1 MSLEKKFEEL
11 RKRNVLAMEGGGKK
25 RIETQHAQ
33 GKLTARERVE
43 LLLDPNSFVELD
55 RFVQHRCADFEMEK
69 FLGDG
74 VITGYGQVNGR
85 LVYVF
90 AQDFT
95 VYGGS
100 LSEAYAEKICKIMD
114 HAVRNGAPVVGLN
127 DSGGARIQEGVQS
140 LAGYADI
147 FLRNT
152 LSSGVVPQISAIMGP
167 CAGGAVYSPAIT
179 DFNIMVEGTSYMF
192 VTGPDVIRT
201 VTHEEVTKE
210 QLGGAMTHNATSG
223 VAHFAV
229 PDDRTCL
236 QLIRELLGY
245 LPSNNLDEAPV

>member
-1 MSLEKKFEEL
+1 MSLEEKFEVL
-11 RKRNVLAMEGGGKK
+11 RKRNAVAMEGGGRK

-43 LLLDPNSFVELD
+43 LLLDPNTFVEMD

-74 VITGYGQVNGR
+74 VITGYGKVNGR

-127 DSGGARIQEGVQS
+127 DSGGARIQEGS
-140 LAGYADI
+140 RASPD
-147 FLRNT
+147 T
-152 LSSGVVPQISAIMGP
+152 PTSSCGTPSVRAS
-167 CAGGAVYSPAIT
+167 SPRSPRSWGRAPAAPST
-179 DFNIMVEGTSYMF
+179 PPRSPTS
-192 VTGPDVIRT
+192 
-201 VTHEEVTKE
+201 
-210 QLGGAMTHNATSG
+210 S
-223 VAHFAV
+223 
-229 PDDRTCL
+229 
-236 QLIRELLGY
+236 
-245 LPSNNLDEAPV
+245 